1 MQDSLGRRSAS
12 SPYGSYRR
20 PPSRGRYS
28 TGRYSTGTGRRSH
41 RSASTPP
48 RQKTPCCTRSRARC
62 ALIVVLL
69 LVALGLAGVL
79 VWNFTYQPLVVD
91 FDGLVHYDGASQS
104 FILRNLSKYEVLRG
118 TLGADLGPEPYT
130 CSAGDACFQ
139 WPDRASLVLRHRVL
153 EEENVHCTNV
163 TWQALSAEEDGW
175 RPVDCFMVDSAHW
188 YGGPEMYQ
196 QRWPINN
203 GSGVLQPYIT
213 NDFRL
218 RNFPPDTP
226 AENFTAYGNVAERFF
241 FSSKGV
247 AIVVDDVT
255 PLHVSINQSGDGK
268 LCLMANY
275 TSDYPGYPS
284 PGGRRPVLQYTVCSG
299 RNALDIHE
307 HMYSRFYGRLNAVP
321 DTRMLEFPVWSTY
334 ARYGPNISENTVG
347 EFAFQIFDYNLTGSN
362 MFIDDS
368 WEGKYGDLTFNRS
381 AFEFPDPSNLIR
393 YLHQKG
399 LEVSMWVTP
408 FINTDSAAFRES
420 VENGYLVRTDPNS
433 PSLDTPVPA
442 LVRWWRGVA
451 GLLDVTNPDARRW
464 YLSRL
469 HFLRENLTV
478 DSFNF
483 DAGEARYFPDIPY
496 YTHEPMINPSV
507 YSSKWVEMVSSLGVQ
522 TAVRTGYRT
531 QSFSVYLRMMEK
543 RSSWGGDNGLR
554 TVIPTMLLFGV
565 LGYPYVLPAPIGGS
579 EFPDK
584 ELYIRWMELVAFFP
598 SMHFSISPWQF
609 DFDTVEIA
617 QKFVSIHEEEVT
629 PLVLQISRSVVMG
642 PTAARYA
649 PIIRPLWWHYPND
662 VMAQTIDDEFLI
674 GDVMLVAP
682 VMEQGARARTVY
694 FPGGGEWR
702 DERDGATYVGGE
714 TRNIPVALDEVAY
727 FTRV

>member
-1 MQDSLGRRSAS
+1 MQGSLGRRSTS

-28 TGRYSTGTGRRSH
+28 TGTGRRSQ

-62 ALIVVLL
+62 ALIVLL
-69 LVALGLAGVL
+69 VLVALGLAGVL

-91 FDGLVHYDGASQS
+91 FDGLVNYDGASQS

-130 CSAGDACFQ
+130 CSTGDACFQ

-153 EEENVHCTNV
+153 EEEDVHCTNV
-163 TWQALSAEEDGW
+163 TWQALSAEWDGW
-175 RPVDCFMVDSAHW
+175 RPVDCFSVDSAHW
-188 YGGPEMYQ
+188 YGGPVMYQ
-196 QRWPINN
+196 QRWPVNN
-203 GSGVLQPYIT
+203 GSGVMQPYIT
-213 NDFRL
+213 NDFQL
-218 RNFPPDTP
+218 RDFPVNTSV
-226 AENFTAYGNVAERFF
+226 ENFTAYGNVADRFF

-255 PLHVSINQSGDGK
+255 PLHVSINQSADGK
-268 LCLMANY
+268 LCFMANY
-275 TSDYPGYPS
+275 TSDYPATS
-284 PGGRRPVLQYTVCSG
+284 GGRRPVLQYTVCSG

-307 HMYSRFYGRLNAVP
+307 YMYSRFFGRLNAVP

-334 ARYGPNISENTVG
+334 AQYGPNVSETEVG
-347 EFAFQIFDYNLTGSN
+347 EFAVQITEYNLTGSN
-362 MFIDDS
+362 MLLDDA
-368 WEGKYGDLTFNRS
+368 WEGKYGDLTFNTT
-381 AFEFPDPSNLIR
+381 AFKYPNPSSLIG

-399 LEVSMWVTP
+399 LGVSLWITP

-420 VENGYLVRTDPNS
+420 AEKGYLVRTDPNS
-433 PSLDTPVPA
+433 PTLDTPVPA
-442 LVRWWRGVA
+442 LVRWWRGAA

-478 DSFNF
+478 DSFNV

-496 YTHEPMINPSV
+496 YTNESLINPNV

-522 TAVRTGYRT
+522 TVVRTAYRT
-531 QSFSVYLRMMEK
+531 QSFAVYLRMLEK

-554 TVIPTMLLFGV
+554 TVIPSMLLFGV
-565 LGYPYVLPAPIGGS
+565 LGYPYVLPAPIGGN

-609 DFDTVEIA
+609 DFETAEIA
-617 QKFVSIHEEEVT
+617 QKFVSIHEDEVT
-629 PLVLQISRSVVMG
+629 PLVLQITRSVVMG
-642 PTAARYA
+642 PTAVRYA

-662 VMAQTIDDEFLI
+662 IMAQTIDDEFLI

-682 VMEQGARARTVY
+682 VMEQGGRARTVY
-694 FPGGGEWR
+694 FPGGGVWR
-702 DERDGATYVGGE
+702 DQRDGATYAGGE

-727 FTRV
+727 FMRV